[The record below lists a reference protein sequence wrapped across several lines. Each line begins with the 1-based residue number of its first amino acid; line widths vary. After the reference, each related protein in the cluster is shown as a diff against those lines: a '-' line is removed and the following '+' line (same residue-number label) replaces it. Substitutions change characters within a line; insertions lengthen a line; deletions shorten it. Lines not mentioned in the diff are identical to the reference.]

1 MGVDSS
7 RTLGAAAALV
17 VFAMARPSAACA
29 VCGAGDPTL
38 NAAGTEKPYA
48 GRLRLSGDVRL
59 GGARVGAAG
68 ADLIELREQRLDLAL
83 AYAPIAPLFLT
94 LAVPVLH
101 RAVTSAGTMRS
112 DAWSPGDVDL
122 RAKGFVLRSLRG
134 SVTHELA
141 LSGGL
146 RLPTAIVQKDAAGA
160 PLPAALQPGGSS
172 VTPLA
177 GAAYDARRG
186 PWFFYA
192 SATFFVPYAVR
203 SGAHACDVLRA
214 SASLQHQ
221 PHRAIATRLGFDVRL
236 ESSAVND
243 GRADPNAGGFLGYV
257 SPEILV
263 SPKTDVVLVVGARF
277 PVVQALRGLHR
288 EDAIVSLGAAWDLR

>member
-1 MGVDSS
+1 MD
-7 RTLGAAAALV
+7 RLTLAVAAALLA
-17 VFAMARPSAACA
+17 FTTARAAAACA

-48 GRLRLSGDVRL
+48 GRLRLSADARL

-68 ADLIELREQRLDLAL
+68 AGLFELREHRLDLVL

-94 LAVPVLH
+94 IDVPVLH
-101 RAVTSAGTMRS
+101 RGVTSGGAAHS
-112 DAWSPGDVDL
+112 DAWSPGDVDV
-122 RAKGFVLRSLRG
+122 RAKGFILRALRG
-134 SVTHELA
+134 RVTHELA
-141 LSGGL
+141 LVGGL
-146 RLPTAIVQKDAAGA
+146 KLPTAIVQRDAGGA

-192 SATFFVPYAVR
+192 SATFFVPFAVR

-214 SASLQHQ
+214 SASVQHQ
-221 PHRAIATRLGFDVRL
+221 PHRAIAARLGFDARL
-236 ESSAVND
+236 ESSAAND
-243 GRADPNAGGFLGYV
+243 ARADPNAGGFVGYV

-263 SPKTDVVLVVGARF
+263 SPKTDLVLVVGARF

-288 EDAIVSLGAAWDLR
+288 EGPIVSIGAAYDLR